1 MAVEL
6 RLLRREDAA
15 RCAELEQLLFLE
27 ENPWS
32 EADFVAEMAQPHTF
46 YVGVDVDGEV
56 VAYGGLAMLGPADD
70 PEFEVHTVGVDPR
83 WQRRGFGRLVMDNFV
98 HVADTAGGPIFL
110 EVRTT
115 NAPAIA
121 LYESLGFEH
130 QGVRKNYYQ
139 PSGAD
144 AFVMVRPAGCGVE
157 LSEGEDA

>member
-15 RCAELEQLLFLE
+15 RCAELEQLLFSE

-70 PEFEVHTVGVDPR
+70 PEFEIHTVGVDPR

-98 HVADTAGGPIFL
+98 HVANTAGGPIFWRF
-110 EVRTT
+110 VRRMCLRLRCMSRWGLSTRVCGR
-115 NAPAIA
+115 III
-121 LYESLGFEH
+121 SRR
-130 QGVRKNYYQ
+130 VR
-139 PSGAD
+139 
-144 AFVMVRPAGCGVE
+144 M
-157 LSEGEDA
+157 LL